1 MQKRKILDWWQALTP
16 VARILGL
23 ALFAPLLVLNAWA
36 ISSIFAYFHSL
47 IVILVAA
54 SLLAFLLNYP
64 VSWMERQGARR
75 EQVAILVFLVTLS
88 ILLALGVTLVPI
100 ALFQAQQ
107 LVVRLPEL
115 IDSGRHQLM
124 VLNEWA
130 EIQGLPISLDAL
142 AVQINDRLKGQ
153 LQAIAG
159 QVLNLAVVTVTSL
172 LDFLLTMVLAFYLLQ
187 HGDSLWLSLVQWLP
201 AQIRQPF
208 SQTLRLSFQ
217 NYFIGQLIYATCM
230 ASALIPTF
238 LWLKV
243 PFGLLFGLTIGIMA
257 LVPFGG
263 TVGIAV
269 TTLLVTLQ
277 DVWLGLRV
285 LIAAEIVQQIL
296 ENLVAPR
303 ILGRVTGLNPVW
315 VLISVLAGA
324 QVGGLLGV
332 VVAVPIAV
340 VIKAALEAVRSRGVS
355 VGFSEASEK
364 EIAAPV
370 VVGESPADGQ
380 SPTRSRVLAG
390 ESPLAEPSSTPS
402 RVDVEAQ
409 DHVKG
414 AASLKDKKEAL
425 LDSPPATGE
434 EMPSQRSY

>member
-1 MQKRKILDWWQALTP
+1 MQKRQLLDWWQGMTP
-16 VARILGL
+16 LARLLAI
-23 ALFAPLLVLNAWA
+23 ALFAPLLVLNAFA
-36 ISSIFAYFHSL
+36 VSLIFDYFHSL

-75 EQVAILVFLVTLS
+75 EQVAILVFLAALS
-88 ILLALGVTLVPI
+88 ILLALGVTLVP
-100 ALFQAQQ
+100 LVLTQAQQ
-107 LVVRLPEL
+107 LVVRLPEW
-115 IDSGRHQLM
+115 IDSGRYQLM

-130 EIQGLPISLDAL
+130 ENQGLPINLDAL
-142 AVQINDRLKGQ
+142 VVQINDRLKGQ

-172 LDFLLTMVLAFYLLQ
+172 LDFVLTMVLAFYLLQ

-201 AQIRQPF
+201 AKIRQPF

-217 NYFIGQLIYATCM
+217 NFFIGQLIYGTCM
-230 ASALIPTF
+230 AAALTTTF

-263 TVGIAV
+263 TVGIV
-269 TTLLVTLQ
+269 LTTVLVALQ

-303 ILGRVTGLNPVW
+303 ILGSVTGLNPVW
-315 VLISVLAGA
+315 ILISVLTGA
-324 QVGGLLGV
+324 RVGGLLGV
-332 VVAVPIAV
+332 IVAVPTAV
-340 VIKAALEAVRSRGVS
+340 VIKAALSAVRSRGVS
-355 VGFSEASEK
+355 VSEDFPEGVGEAPSISEK
-364 EIAAPV
+364 E
-370 VVGESPADGQ
+370 
-380 SPTRSRVLAG
+380 
-390 ESPLAEPSSTPS
+390 EP
-402 RVDVEAQ
+402 R
-409 DHVKG
+409 
-414 AASLKDKKEAL
+414 
-425 LDSPPATGE
+425 LDSAREDIPPKG
-434 EMPSQRSY
+434 SYQV